1 MLNTTCLEHL
11 EVIFN
16 IRSVLLPWIQAYNIF
31 IGILNITGNAILIWA
46 LRRTGQ
52 TKTISFQFITIMSLS
67 DLSIGTIGIVCLT
80 LILTEQ
86 YREYCWLRLA
96 TLAALNTFIYFS
108 AFMVFLIALD
118 RYLHMKYLE
127 RYSSK
132 FTKKRGYLLVII
144 SFLSAFLIGLNY
156 IRPYSQKAYNIFQLM
171 IILMA
176 ILYLISVIL
185 LYRRA
190 LHILR
195 VKGHQV
201 TRSIIS
207 QNRALG
213 KAAKR
218 VSICFTILIGTIIFY
233 HILDSINKRVATIDS
248 DILIT
253 YFWFAYITFLGN
265 GFCSSII
272 FISHNIKIQKLLKRM
287 VMGHWNSIRPTVGDK
302 DANA

>member
-1 MLNTTCLEHL
+1 MMNMTCLEHL

-16 IRSVLLPWIQAYNIF
+16 IRSDVLPWIQAYNIF

-52 TKTISFQFITIMSLS
+52 TKTISFQFITIMSVS
-67 DLSIGTIGIVCLT
+67 DSAIGTIGIVCLT
-80 LILTEQ
+80 LIITEE
-86 YREYCWLRLA
+86 YRKYCWLRLA
-96 TLAALNTFIYFS
+96 TLAALNTFMHFS

-144 SFLSAFLIGLNY
+144 SFLSAFLIGLSY
-156 IRPYSQKAYNIFQLM
+156 IVPYSHKSYSIFQFM
-171 IILMA
+171 VILMT
-176 ILYLISVIL
+176 ISFLISVIL
-185 LYRRA
+185 LYHRA
-190 LHILR
+190 LQILR
-195 VKGHQV
+195 KKAHQI
-201 TRSIIS
+201 TRSIIN
-207 QNRALG
+207 QNKALG

-233 HILDSINKRVATIDS
+233 HILDSINKKAAIIDS

-272 FISHNIKIQKLLKRM
+272 FISHNIKIQRVLKRL
-287 VMGHWNSIRPTVGDK
+287 VMSYWNSIRPTVGVK
-302 DANA
+302 DGNA